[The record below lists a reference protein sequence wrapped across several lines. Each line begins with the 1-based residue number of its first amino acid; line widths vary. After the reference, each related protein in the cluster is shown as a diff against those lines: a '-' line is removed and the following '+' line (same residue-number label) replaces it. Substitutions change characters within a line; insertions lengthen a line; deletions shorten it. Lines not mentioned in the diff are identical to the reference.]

1 MASANSRID
10 IRVGN
15 PEKDAWMKVAEE
27 KGVTL
32 TQLIKQAVR
41 IHVQDWNSN
50 SPRVTTSGS
59 TYVWEG
65 DARNEEI

>member
-1 MASANSRID
+1 MASHNSRID

-27 KGVTL
+27 KGMTL

-41 IHVQDWNSN
+41 IHVADFNAN
-50 SPRVTTSGS
+50 TPRITTG
-59 TYVWEG
+59 TQ
-65 DARNEEI
+65 